1 MIRPPAVAGRF
12 YPGEPE
18 TLGRVV
24 GSLLASFPVNGA
36 AAAVAA
42 MVPHAGYVYSGGI
55 AGRVYAAMRI
65 PSRVVLLGPNH
76 TGRGPALS
84 LWDRGAW
91 RIPGGMVP
99 VDEAMGRQIRDRMPE
114 VHPDQEAHAAEH
126 CLEVQ
131 LPFLAARAPGLQ
143 ITPRVIGTSR
153 REVLERLAQALAE
166 ALRSA
171 GEEVLLILSS
181 DMTHYE
187 PAEAAQRK
195 DRLAIAALEALD
207 DVELERVVDAER
219 ISMCGYAPVLAGILA
234 ARSLGARSGRLV
246 GYDHSGSVS
255 GDSASV
261 VGYAGMTFS

>member
-18 TLGRVV
+18 TLARVV
-24 GSLLASFPVNGA
+24 GSLLASSPAEEA
-36 AAAVAA
+36 APAVAA
-42 MVPHAGYVYSGGI
+42 MVPHAGYVYSGSV
-55 AGRVYAAMRI
+55 AGRVYAALRV

-84 LWDRGAW
+84 LWDGGAW
-91 RIPGGMVP
+91 KIPGGEIPM
-99 VDEAMGRQIRDRMPE
+99 DEAMGRDIRERFPE
-114 VHPDQEAHAAEH
+114 VRPDQAAHAAEH

-131 LPFLAARAPGLQ
+131 LPFLAARAAGVR
-143 ITPRVIGTSR
+143 ITPLVIGTSR
-153 REVLERLAQALAE
+153 REVLARLAGALAD
-166 ALRSA
+166 AFRAS

-195 DRLAIAALEALD
+195 DALAIAALQALD
-207 DVELERVVDAER
+207 DGALERVVAAER

-234 ARSLGARSGRLV
+234 ARRLGARAGRLLS
-246 GYDHSGSVS
+246 YDHSGSVS
-255 GDSASV
+255 GDLGSV

>member
-18 TLGRVV
+18 TLARVV
-24 GSLLASFPVNGA
+24 GSLLASSPPEGVA
-36 AAAVAA
+36 PAVAA
-42 MVPHAGYVYSGGI
+42 MVPHAGYVYSGGV
-55 AGRVYAAMRI
+55 AGRVYAALRI

-84 LWDRGAW
+84 LWDGGAW
-91 RIPGGMVP
+91 RIPGGEISM
-99 VDEAMGRQIRDRMPE
+99 DEAMGRELHERIPEIR
-114 VHPDQEAHAAEH
+114 PDQAAHTAEH

-131 LPFLAARAPGLQ
+131 LPFLAACTAGLR
-143 ITPRVIGTSR
+143 ITPLVIGTSR
-153 REVLERLAQALAE
+153 REVLAPLAE
-166 ALRSA
+166 ALADAVKAS

-195 DRLAIAALEALD
+195 DGLAIAALEALD
-207 DVELERVVDAER
+207 DQALERVVAAER

-234 ARSLGARSGRLV
+234 ARRLGACAGRLV
-246 GYDHSGSVS
+246 SYDHSGSVS
-255 GDSASV
+255 GDLASV

>member
-18 TLGRVV
+18 TLARVV
-24 GSLLASFPVNGA
+24 GSLLASSPAEGA
-36 AAAVAA
+36 APAVAA
-42 MVPHAGYVYSGGI
+42 MVPHAGYVYSGGV
-55 AGRVYAAMRI
+55 AGRVYAALRI

-91 RIPGGMVP
+91 RIPGGMVT
-99 VDEAMGRQIRDRMPE
+99 VDEAMGREIRDRIPE
-114 VHPDQEAHAAEH
+114 VRPDQAAHEAEH

-131 LPFLAARAPGLQ
+131 LPFLAALSPGVR
-143 ITPRVIGTSR
+143 ITPLVVGTAR
-153 REVLERLAQALAE
+153 REVLERLAKALAD
-166 ALRSA
+166 ALRAA

-187 PAEAAQRK
+187 PAEAARRK

-234 ARSLGARSGRLV
+234 AGELGARSGRLV
-246 GYDHSGSVS
+246 SYDHSGSVS
-255 GDSASV
+255 GDLASV